1 MVSRVLSVEDASL
14 DKSTTLSGS
23 RNKEYI
29 DLDASFAVKPTTGD
43 IYKKLNA
50 NAVKQ
55 AVKLLLMTNHG
66 ERPFAPYLGGNLNDL
81 LFELA
86 DPNTLNSIEF
96 NVREAIRV
104 YEPRVNYNTL
114 QVYVNAAPD
123 YNSVEVTIIFQVIN
137 TNETVELTTRL
148 NRLR

>member
-1 MVSRVLSVEDASL
+1 MVSKVLSVEDASL
-14 DKSTTLSGS
+14 NKSTTLSGS
-23 RNKEYI
+23 RNKEYV
-29 DLDASFAVKPTTGD
+29 DLDASLAVKPTTGD
-43 IYKKLNA
+43 VYKKLNA
-50 NAVKQ
+50 NSVKQ

-66 ERPFAPYLGGNLNDL
+66 ERPFAPFLGGNLNDF
-81 LFELA
+81 LFELS

-104 YEPRVNYNTL
+104 YEPRVNFESL
-114 QVYVNAAPD
+114 EVGVNPDPD
-123 YNSVEVTIIFQVIN
+123 YNALTITIIFQVIN